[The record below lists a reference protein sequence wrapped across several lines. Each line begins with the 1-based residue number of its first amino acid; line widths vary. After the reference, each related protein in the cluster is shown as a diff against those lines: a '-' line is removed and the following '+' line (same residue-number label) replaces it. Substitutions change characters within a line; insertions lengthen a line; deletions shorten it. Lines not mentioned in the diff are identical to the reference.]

1 MAAQPTFGP
10 VNGTEA
16 GEQAMSASDDLQVA
30 EGDVRLK
37 EPRDKYPSTDAG
49 YVSARED
56 HTERVLQPHAD
67 SCGYLEE
74 ALQDAAANEERVRPS

>member
-1 MAAQPTFGP
+1 MFGL

-37 EPRDKYPSTDAG
+37 EPRGKYLIAKAG
-49 YVSARED
+49 YVPARED
-56 HTERVLQPHAD
+56 HIEWVMLSHAD
-67 SCGYLEE
+67 SCGHLEE
-74 ALQDAAANEERVRPS
+74 ALQDAAADGELVTPN